1 EAPQREHCRLDP
13 VRERRHQRRP
23 EHLVPLRHLER
34 PILPYR
40 QRLFRRNH
48 LHITLEQLHGQ
59 YLRHFYDTTS
69 LLRSPSNR
77 HLFVPR
83 SPTFAPRPS
92 YLVLRTPAFV
102 PRTSYLVLRTSYF
115 VPRTSYLVL
124 RTSHFVPRTSY
135 LAFVPLDLHHRT
147 KPIVVVPVVRWY
159 APARRASAHL
169 HRMPPGA
176 TARCLPLRQVRQ
188 RHAALR
194 RPLRVD
200 VGRNRIVPR
209 VVPVG
214 APLMDVESDV
224 DQPVT
229 VRRRSPDLPWRVLR
243 EPPSVPVERLVAPRI
258 LRPIDASERCLLPLR
273 LRRQPE
279 PLAMRAAEPLAVSGR
294 VGPAHPN
301 NRLPWM

>member
-13 VRERRHQRRP
+13 VLERRHQRRP

-34 PILPYR
+34 PILPSR

-59 YLRHFYDTTS
+59 YLRRFYDTTS

-83 SPTFAPRPS
+83 SPAFVPRPS
-92 YLVLRTPAFV
+92 YLA
-102 PRTSYLVLRTSYF
+102 
-115 VPRTSYLVL
+115 L

-147 KPIVVVPVVRWY
+147 KPIVVVPVVGRDAAAGGA
-159 APARRASAHL
+159 APDL
-169 HRMPPGA
+169 HGVPPGA
-176 TARCLPLRQVRQ
+176 APRCLPLRQVRQ

-243 EPPSVPVERLVAPRI
+243 EPPSVPVERLVAPRV
-258 LRPIDASERCLLPLR
+258 LRPFDATQRRLLPLP
-273 LRRQPE
+273 LCRQPE

-301 NRLPWM
+301 NRLP

>member
-1 EAPQREHCRLDP
+1 SYDTFFGSNATSTASACPVRPVHTSSYVGFGVNPPAYPTAVVYTPGICQKSRSAPQKQPSANTAVSIPSWNGAINGVPSTSCRSGTSNA
-13 VRERRHQRRP
+13 RSSRP
-23 EHLVPLRHLER
+23 GNASSGETIFTSRLNSCMGNTSDISTIPLRSSDHPR
-34 PILPYR
+34 TVISS
-40 QRLFRRNH
+40 
-48 LHITLEQLHGQ
+48 
-59 YLRHFYDTTS
+59 YL
-69 LLRSPSNR
+69 
-77 HLFVPR
+77 V
-83 SPTFAPRPS
+83 PRPS
-92 YLVLRTPAFV
+92 FPG
-102 PRTSYLVLRTSYF
+102 LRTSY
-115 VPRTSYLVL
+115 
-124 RTSHFVPRTSY
+124 FVPRTSY

-147 KPIVVVPVVRWY
+147 KPIVVVPVVGRD
-159 APARRASAHL
+159 AAAGGAAADL
-169 HRMPPGA
+169 HGVPPGA
-176 TARCLPLRQVRQ
+176 APRCLPLRQVRQ

-279 PLAMRAAEPLAVSGR
+279 PLAM
-294 VGPAHPN
+294 
-301 NRLPWM
+301 